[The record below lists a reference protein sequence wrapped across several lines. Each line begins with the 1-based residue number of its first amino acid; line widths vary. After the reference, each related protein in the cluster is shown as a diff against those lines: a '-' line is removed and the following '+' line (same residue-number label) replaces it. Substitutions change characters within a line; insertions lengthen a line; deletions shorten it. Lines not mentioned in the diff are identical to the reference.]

1 MTIGVPESRPESG
14 AASDAWLHGSA
25 VAAGEHALL
34 ITGAA
39 GSGKTTLALEMI
51 ALGAE
56 LVADDRV
63 DAWPEKTGPDG
74 AGRLWLSAPPNIAGL
89 VEIRGFGLVRLAA
102 RPRVALKLIADLDLG
117 ESERLP
123 PRHQRILSGIACP
136 VILCKGRP
144 GLAAALTCLLRAE
157 DWPGPE
163 FFAGEQFARA

>member
-1 MTIGVPESRPESG
+1 MTIGAPESGPESG
-14 AASDAWLHGSA
+14 ATSDAYLHASA
-25 VAAGEHALL
+25 VAAGAHALL

-56 LVADDRV
+56 LIADDRV
-63 DAWPEKTGPDG
+63 GTWPDG

-89 VEIRGFGLVRLAA
+89 VELRGFGLVRLAA
-102 RPRVALKLIADLDLG
+102 RPRAALKLIADLDHG
-117 ESERLP
+117 ESARLP
-123 PRHQRILSGIACP
+123 PRRQRMLSGIACP

-163 FFAGEQFARA
+163 YLAGGPVAGR

>member
-1 MTIGVPESRPESG
+1 MTIGAPASGPASG
-14 AASDAWLHGSA
+14 ASSDAHLHGSA

-39 GSGKTTLALEMI
+39 GAGKTTLALEMI

-56 LVADDRV
+56 LIADDRV
-63 DAWPEKTGPDG
+63 SAWPDG
-74 AGRLWLSAPPNIAGL
+74 AGRLWLSAPPAITGL

-102 RPRVALKLIADLDLG
+102 RPRAALKLIADLDHG
-117 ESERLP
+117 ETERLP
-123 PRHQRILSGIACP
+123 PRRQRVLSGIACP

-163 FFAGEQFARA
+163 FFAGGHFAGR